1 MNQLGDVSGPEGIIG
16 NVLMA
21 NIIVAELLLLLNG

>member
-1 MNQLGDVSGPEGIIG
+1 MNQLGDVSRPEGKMG

-21 NIIVAELLLLLNG
+21 NVVVCCIVIVNG